1 MRYSDDIIEE
11 VRTRND
17 IVDVVGSYVSLTPKG
32 GSFWGCCPFH
42 NEKTPSFVVSP
53 SKGVFKCFGCGK
65 AGNAVT
71 FVMEHEGISYP
82 EALKAVAKRYGIEVQ
97 ERELTEEDIRRA
109 LTALDTG
116 DYGAILRAKG
126 IMPTVDGRWLH
137 FDYVPQEHEVRFGA
151 ADYTGRLC
159 VIGSQ
164 LKEDK
169 LAALFGL

>member
-1 MRYSDDIIEE
+1 MAKTLNEAGIE
-11 VRTRND
+11 TT
-17 IVDVVGSYVSLTPKG
+17 IFHIGAAPVGGCVSCG
-32 GSFWGCCPFH
+32 
-42 NEKTPSFVVSP
+42 
-53 SKGVFKCFGCGK
+53 GCGK
-65 AGNAVT
+65 AGNAVS

-126 IMPTVDGRWLH
+126 IVPSGGKWLH
-137 FDYVPQEHEVRFGA
+137 FDYVPEEQDVRYGS

-159 VIGSQ
+159 VIGAQ

-169 LAALFGL
+169 LKELFSL